1 MGGDGQALGN
11 KQSLLNKSKQYS
23 CGVDNENHEKI
34 SEVEK
39 RKDRWQN
46 CSISLEPLEAPVVF
60 DLGGIICSK
69 ISVVNFL
76 LKKKQSEK
84 ENEVID
90 INKLSEVREVSNEW
104 INGSFACPIT
114 GFLTS
119 SGVHSFVG
127 FWGCGHVVANAV
139 FSTSKVASESRD
151 DFPLAVCPVCSVSS
165 LKVCLTPSSE
175 KEVEQRAYHR
185 QYLRS
190 VRKRT
195 RPIS

>member
-23 CGVDNENHEKI
+23 CELDNANHEKI

-39 RKDRWQN
+39 QKDRWQN
-46 CSISLEPLEAPVVF
+46 CSISLEPLETPVVF

-76 LKKKQSEK
+76 LNKKQSVK
-84 ENEVID
+84 ENKVID
-90 INKLSEVREVSNEW
+90 INKLSEVREVSNELV
-104 INGSFACPIT
+104 NGSFACPIT

-127 FWGCGHVVANAV
+127 FWGCGHVVASAV
-139 FSTSKVASESRD
+139 FSTSKKANESRE
-151 DFPLAVCPVCSVSS
+151 DFPLVVCPVCSVAS
-165 LKVCLTPSSE
+165 LRVYLTPSSE
-175 KEVEQRAYHR
+175 REIEQRAYHR
-185 QYLRS
+185 QYFRS

-195 RPIS
+195 RSII